1 MCTYFNHICLAAE
14 QTLIWRCAVVKS
26 ENWPFNRWPIQSAF
40 SNMNACMMVHL
51 KDIELHQILRKWAIQ
66 NKVSTSNGKESMS
79 KMWLFCEEFPNF
91 LHLSND
97 PSNMHWRWKKI
108 KCSDWPP
115 VIRRPHQF
123 SHSNFIPQTVDWSP
137 EKNVWIK
144 YLHGILSNT
153 HTLCVYRRISKWIWL
168 YNSALCCSNIADEW
182 ILIWCTAMTMALNE
196 LPLSNG
202 NNTQLLIEPLFDS
215 EFLWSGQI

>member
-14 QTLIWRCAVVKS
+14 QTLIWRCSVVKS

-97 PSNMHWRWKKI
+97 PSNMHWRWKKNKVLRLATCNSSTTPI
-108 KCSDWPP
+108 FTF
-115 VIRRPHQF
+115 QF
-123 SHSNFIPQTVDWSP
+123 HS
-137 EKNVWIK
+137 
-144 YLHGILSNT
+144 
-153 HTLCVYRRISKWIWL
+153 
-168 YNSALCCSNIADEW
+168 
-182 ILIWCTAMTMALNE
+182 
-196 LPLSNG
+196 SNG
-202 NNTQLLIEPLFDS
+202 RLVAREKCVDKIFARNFVKHTHSVCVSTYF
-215 EFLWSGQI
+215 